1 MLILPS
7 LNIYLS
13 VYFSFNFF
21 HTKIPK
27 QNKKWV
33 HAYTHTPH
41 TTTKN
46 PRSPFY
52 VSQLLLGITPVLK
65 CGWSPRTLSEITDFP
80 FLSSDQW
87 QIVSWLEA
95 ELGIHFPFLVLGF
108 GVVWIS
114 VGLVNTAITLA
125 VVLESSTTSGS
136 YNLTSSS
143 RRSPSLEGKGLTKTP
158 HLGMCAPKPLPLL
171 CGSLCGSVC

>member
-1 MLILPS
+1 M
-7 LNIYLS
+7 
-13 VYFSFNFF
+13 
-21 HTKIPK
+21 H
-27 QNKKWV
+27 
-33 HAYTHTPH
+33 THTYP
-41 TTTKN
+41 TQQQQQQN
-46 PRSPFY
+46 PRSPFC
-52 VSQLLLGITPVLK
+52 VSQLLGMTPVLK

-87 QIVSWLEA
+87 QIVSWLEV
-95 ELGIHFPFLVLGF
+95 ELGIHFPFSVLGF

-143 RRSPSLEGKGLTKTP
+143 RRSPSLEGKEFDKDTP
-158 HLGMCAPKPLPLL
+158 FRDVCFKVSPLL
-171 CGSLCGSVC
+171 CGSVC